1 MSGSERPG
9 IMMYFEVMDEVQY
22 MTDLQ
27 LGQLFR
33 AMMSY
38 GRYGEIV
45 DDIDPMVM
53 GSFYCIKRRIDQD
66 AENYAKKVETYRQNA
81 LKRKTRT
88 TSIPNNNEPL
98 QAIADGTEQLPA
110 TAGNGSYNY
119 NTNSNY
125 NTNNNYYNYNTSEG
139 EQNAAADE
147 FAPPRGMYKN
157 VYLSDEDYELLR
169 SEQPNID
176 RLIDRLSEY
185 METSG
190 KSYVNH
196 FATLRQWARED
207 STKEPVRAGE
217 NSQLDYKHRS
227 GAEYPAGEHEKA
239 AVRRL
244 MEIKRRRDEELQAAA
259 SQ

>member
-66 AENYAKKVETYRQNA
+66 AETYAKKVETYRQNA
-81 LKRKTRT
+81 LKRKSRT
-88 TSIPNNNEPL
+88 SSIQNSNEPL
-98 QAIADGTEQLPA
+98 QAFADETEQLQA
-110 TAGNGSYNY
+110 TAGNCSYNY
-119 NTNSNY
+119 NTNP
-125 NTNNNYYNYNTSEG
+125 NTNNNYNNYNTSEG
-139 EQNAAADE
+139 EQNAAAYE
-147 FAPPRGMYKN
+147 SAPPRGMYEN
-157 VYLSDEDYELLR
+157 VYLSVEEYEKLR
-169 SEQPNID
+169 LEYPNID
-176 RLIDRLSEY
+176 ESIDRLSEY

-207 STKEPVRAGE
+207 GQKAPARTSS
-217 NSQLDYKHRS
+217 NSQPDYKYRS
-227 GAEYPAGEHEKA
+227 GAEYPAGEHEKE

-244 MEIKRRRDEELQAAA
+244 FEMKRRREAELQAAA
-259 SQ
+259 SEM

>member
-66 AENYAKKVETYRQNA
+66 AETYAKKVETYRQNA
-81 LKRKTRT
+81 LKRKSRT
-88 TSIPNNNEPL
+88 SSIQNSNEPL
-98 QAIADGTEQLPA
+98 QAFADETEQLQA
-110 TAGNGSYNY
+110 TAGNCSYNY
-119 NTNSNY
+119 NPNP

-139 EQNAAADE
+139 EQNAAAYE
-147 FAPPRGMYKN
+147 SAPPRGMYEN
-157 VYLSDEDYELLR
+157 VYLSVEEYEKLR
-169 SEQPNID
+169 LEYPNID
-176 RLIDRLSEY
+176 ESIDRLSEY

-207 STKEPVRAGE
+207 GQKAPV
-217 NSQLDYKHRS
+217 K
-227 GAEYPAGEHEKA
+227 GATDSSAVQKRWSNELYPAGEHEKE

-244 MEIKRRRDEELQAAA
+244 FEMKRRREAELQGAA
-259 SQ
+259 SEM